1 LQKTETEIIKNLK
14 YLNDAEMRNGKIQ
27 KSSSPIKITFLLGI
41 ILLSFPVQ
49 KSFSQWKPAENPLYT
64 KWTSEVTPEH
74 VWQEYPRPQLVREKW
89 LNLNGLWDYAIRPKE
104 EGMPDQFDGKILVPF
119 PVESALSGVKKPVGE
134 NNRLWYRRFVQIP
147 ENWTESRIIL
157 RFEASDWE
165 TKVWV
170 NGSYVNSHTGGYDH
184 SAFDIAPFLK
194 KGGLQ
199 EIVVS
204 VWDPVDSGTQPRGK
218 QVMNPSGI
226 WYTSVTGIWQTV
238 WLEPL
243 QRQYIETY
251 KLITDIDNDS
261 VTIRL
266 NCVNTDKNFMFDAKI
281 FDNQTLISKG
291 NSLSWKPLKLAVP
304 AAKLWS
310 PDSPFLY
317 NLKLFLRDKNG
328 NLVDSVTSYF
338 GMRKISL
345 GQDKDGFTRIMLNN
359 HFVFQFGFLDQGWW
373 PDGLYTAPTD
383 DALRYDIEMTKKM
396 GFNLA
401 RKHVKVEPE
410 RWYYWCD
417 ELGLLVWQDMPSGDA
432 FIGPQDPDIQRTA
445 ESGKQFTLEFDE
457 LIREKYNHPC
467 IIVWVPF
474 NEGWGQWA
482 SFTIGKYI
490 KSQDPTRL
498 VDVASGWTDRLLGD
512 IHDIHVYPGP
522 GMPDPEPS
530 RAIVLGEFGGL
541 GLPLENHTWQSKNN
555 WGYRN
560 LKDTLELA
568 DSYTDLVARLFSMK
582 RQGLSA
588 AVYTQTTDVEG
599 EVNGLMTYDRRMTK
613 ISPSK
618 LSRINR
624 GFVSPEIVSESNLF
638 LKSLTINVLNNS
650 PSGEI
655 HFTLDDSE
663 PLKTSTLY
671 TETFTL
677 TRSTV
682 VKARIFWPDGTM
694 SKISEARFEKTRPHK
709 ASSVSGLATGIGFR
723 YYENQGTRWTKIPS
737 WKSLQP
743 GKDSMAHKIGIPLKK
758 RTDDFGFLFEGYVK
772 LGQEGVYTFY
782 LNSDDGS
789 KLWIDGVQIIDHD
802 GVHGMVEKSGEAALA
817 AGFHKMK
824 VEYFQGTGGSGLSLL
839 LKGPGLKKQEVSS
852 DMLFFRKH

>member
-1 LQKTETEIIKNLK
+1 
-14 YLNDAEMRNGKIQ
+14 MRNGKIL
-27 KSSSPIKITFLLGI
+27 KFNAIKTTFLLSA
-41 ILLSFPVQ
+41 ILTGFPVQ
-49 KSFSQWKPAENPLYT
+49 KAFPQWKPAENPLYT
-64 KWTSEVTPEH
+64 KWTPEVSPEH
-74 VWQEYPRPQLVREKW
+74 VWQEYPRPQLVRGKW

-104 EGMPDQFDGKILVPF
+104 EGVPDQFDGKILVPF
-119 PVESALSGVKKPVGE
+119 PVESALSGVKKQVGE

-157 RFEASDWE
+157 RFEAADWE
-165 TKVWV
+165 IKVWV
-170 NGSYVNSHTGGYDH
+170 NGKYVNSHQGGYDH

-194 KGGLQ
+194 KGGMQ

-218 QVMNPSGI
+218 QVMNPTGI

-243 QRQYIETY
+243 QRQNIEAY
-251 KLITDIDNDS
+251 RLIPDIDNDS
-261 VTIRL
+261 VIIRPI
-266 NCVNTDKNFMFDAKI
+266 CVNIDRTCTFDAMV
-281 FDNQTLISKG
+281 FDNQALISKG
-291 NSLSWKPLKLAVP
+291 SSFCWRPLKMAVP
-304 AAKLWS
+304 DAKLWS

-328 NLVDSVTSYF
+328 NIVDSVTSYF

-345 GQDKDGFTRIMLNN
+345 GIDKDGITRIMLNN
-359 HFVFQFGFLDQGWW
+359 NFVFQFGFLDQGWW

-383 DALRYDIEMTKKM
+383 EALRYDIEMTKKM

-401 RKHVKVEPE
+401 RKHVKVDQE

-417 ELGLLVWQDMPSGDA
+417 KLGLLVWQDMPSGDA
-432 FIGPQDPDIQRTA
+432 YIGPQDPDIQRTP
-445 ESGKQFTLEFDE
+445 ESGKQYTLEFDE

-467 IIVWVPF
+467 IVVWIPF

-482 SFTIGKYI
+482 SLRVGEYI
-490 KSQDPTRL
+490 KGEDPTRL
-498 VDVASGWTDRLLGD
+498 VDVASGWTDRFMPD

-522 GMPDPEPS
+522 GMPEPEPS

-568 DSYTDLVARLFSMK
+568 DSYSDLVARLLPMK

-599 EVNGLMTYDRRMTK
+599 EVNGLMTYDRSVTK
-613 ISPSK
+613 INPSK
-618 LSRINR
+618 LSRINM
-624 GFVSPEIVSESNLF
+624 GYVPPEIVSESNLF
-638 LKSLTINVLNNS
+638 LKSLTVTVINYS

-655 HFTLDDSE
+655 RYTLDGSE
-663 PLKTSTLY
+663 PMKTSALY
-671 TETFTL
+671 TEAFTL
-677 TRSTV
+677 TRSAV
-682 VKARIFWPDGTM
+682 VKARIFWSDGTM
-694 SKISEARFEKTRPHK
+694 SKVSEAKFEKTRIHK
-709 ASSVSGLATGIGFR
+709 AGSVSGLVPGIGFR
-723 YYENQGTRWTKIPS
+723 YFENQGTRWTQIPG
-737 WKSLQP
+737 WKSLQAR
-743 GKDSMAHKIGIPLKK
+743 KDSTARQIGIEHKK
-758 RTDDFGFLFEGYVK
+758 RNDDFGFLFEGYIK
-772 LGQEGVYTFY
+772 LEEEGVYTFY

-789 KLWIDGVQIIDHD
+789 KLWIDDREIIDHD

-817 AGFHKMK
+817 AGYHKMK
-824 VEYFQGTGGSGLSLL
+824 VEYFQGTGGSGLNLL
-839 LKGPGLKKQEVSS
+839 LKGPGLKKQEISREN
-852 DMLFFRKH
+852 LFFKKH